1 MKKISLFLNESLE
14 PMEAKIEVETN
25 DGQMYAKT
33 SNIFREIPPLDV
45 KKSKIR
51 AKFLDLT
58 SSILGDD
65 KAESLADTVFSLERI
80 SNMKKFVAGI

>member
-1 MKKISLFLNESLE
+1 MKKISLFLNEGLE
-14 PMEAKIEVETN
+14 PMEAKVEVETN
-25 DGQMYAKT
+25 DGKMYAKS

-58 SSILGDD
+58 GSILGND
-65 KAESLADTVFSLERI
+65 KAESLADTVFSLEKVG
-80 SNMKKFVAGI
+80 NMRKFVAEI